1 MKRRPFFW
9 SIFPAFVLI
18 TFISGI
24 LIIIFSV
31 RTFKEIQSDSIY
43 NKMLGDAAFMKAYIA
58 RTDSSEVAKLDS
70 LVKDFSG
77 NSVTRIT
84 VTDEKG
90 LVLADSKESASVMEN
105 HLSRPEFQASLNG
118 ITGKSVRFSSTV
130 KKEMMYVTI
139 PVFTSNG
146 RKFIVRT
153 AYPLLSL
160 SDTIF
165 YFEKKVLWIVLLVII
180 LLAGVSLY
188 VSKRLSAPLIKLKDK
203 AKKFANGDFRQE
215 IEEYSQ
221 SETNLLSETMNFMA
235 IELDDKIKNL
245 ESRNREQTAILKSM
259 IEGVIAIDMNDRIIL
274 INESACRIL
283 GVDHNKAQGKLIQEV
298 IRITKVQEYISSLLK
313 RSELLSVRKEIA
325 INTDDKEVTVYFQGS
340 SLQKA
345 SGETIGAVIV
355 LHDVTDIR
363 KLENLRREFVANVSH
378 ELRTPLTSIKG
389 FVETLIDEQQS
400 AEDRARFLNIIQK
413 HVDRLNS
420 ILEDLLMLAT
430 LEKDEKDENLELSE
444 CSLDNI
450 INNVKELCSS
460 KADQKKISIR
470 SEILCGGTIKC
481 SQQLIEQSLLNLVDN
496 AVKYSPERSEI
507 VIKCSEENGFV
518 RISVTDKGQ
527 GINKIHFSKI
537 FERFYRVDKS
547 RSRKE
552 GGTGLGL
559 AIVKHIMNLHK
570 GSAVVE
576 SEEGKG
582 SVFTLVIPK

>member
-31 RTFKEIQSDSIY
+31 RTFKEIHSDSIY
-43 NKMLGDAAFMKAYIA
+43 DKMLGDAAFMKAYIA
-58 RTDSSEVAKLDS
+58 RTDSAEVAKLDS
-70 LVKDFSG
+70 LVEDFSA

-84 VTDEKG
+84 VTDESG
-90 LVLADSKESASVMEN
+90 LVLADSKESAAVMEN
-105 HLSRPEFQASLNG
+105 HLSRPEFQAAIKG
-118 ITGKSVRFSSTV
+118 ETGKSVRFSSTI

-146 RKFIVRT
+146 RKYIVRT

-165 YFEKKVLWIVLLVII
+165 YFQTKVLWIVLLVIV

-188 VSKRLSAPLIKLKDK
+188 VSKRLSAPLIQLKDK
-203 AKKFANGDFRQE
+203 AKKFANGDFSQE

-221 SETNLLSETMNFMA
+221 SETNQLSETMNFMA

-259 IEGVIAIDMNDRIIL
+259 IEGVIAIDMNDRILL

-298 IRITKVQEYISSLLK
+298 IRITKVQEYISSLIK
-313 RSELLSVRKEIA
+313 RSELLSVRKEIS
-325 INTDDKEVTVYFQGS
+325 INTDDKEVTVHFQGS

-430 LEKDEKDENLELSE
+430 LEKDEKDENLELAFCKVDS
-444 CSLDNI
+444 I
-450 INNVKELCSS
+450 IENVKELCQS
-460 KADQKKISIR
+460 KSQQKKITVI
-470 SEILCGGTIKC
+470 SENLSSAVVRC
-481 SQQLIEQSLLNLVDN
+481 SQQLIEQALLNLVDN
-496 AVKYSPERSEI
+496 AIKYSPVNSEI
-507 VIKCSEENGFV
+507 FIRCFDENGFV
-518 RISVTDKGQ
+518 KISVTDKGQ
-527 GINKIHFSKI
+527 GINKIHFNKI
-537 FERFYRVDKS
+537 FERFYRIDKS

-570 GSAVVE
+570 GTAAVE

-582 SVFTLVIPK
+582 STFTLVLPK

>member
-31 RTFKEIQSDSIY
+31 RTFKEIHSDSIY
-43 NKMLGDAAFMKAYIA
+43 DKMLGDAAFMKAYIA
-58 RTDSSEVAKLDS
+58 RTDSAEVAKLDS
-70 LVKDFSG
+70 LVEDFSA

-84 VTDEKG
+84 VTDESG
-90 LVLADSKESASVMEN
+90 LVLADSKESAAVMEN
-105 HLSRPEFQASLNG
+105 HLSRPEFQAAIKG
-118 ITGKSVRFSSTV
+118 ETGKSVRFSSTI

-146 RKFIVRT
+146 RKYIVRT

-165 YFEKKVLWIVLLVII
+165 YFQTKVLWIVLLVII

-188 VSKRLSAPLIKLKDK
+188 VSKRLSAPLIQLKDK
-203 AKKFANGDFRQE
+203 AKKFANGDFSQE

-221 SETNLLSETMNFMA
+221 SETNQLSETMNFMA

-259 IEGVIAIDMNDRIIL
+259 IEGVIAIDMNDRILL

-313 RSELLSVRKEIA
+313 RSELLSVRKEIS
-325 INTDDKEVTVYFQGS
+325 INTDDKEVTVHFQGS

-430 LEKDEKDENLELSE
+430 LEKDEKDENLELAF
-444 CSLDNI
+444 CKVDNI
-450 INNVKELCSS
+450 IENVKELCQPKSE
-460 KADQKKISIR
+460 QKKITVI
-470 SEILCGGTIKC
+470 SENLSSGVVRC
-481 SQQLIEQSLLNLVDN
+481 SQQLIEQALLNLVDN
-496 AVKYSPERSEI
+496 AIKYSPDNSEI
-507 VIKCSEENGFV
+507 KIKCFDENGFV
-518 RISVTDKGQ
+518 KISVTDKGQ
-527 GINKIHFSKI
+527 GINKIHFNKI
-537 FERFYRVDKS
+537 FERFYRIDKS

-570 GSAVVE
+570 GSAAVE

-582 SVFTLVIPK
+582 SVFTLVLPK

>member
-31 RTFKEIQSDSIY
+31 RTFKQIYSDSIY
-43 NKMLGDAAFMKAYIA
+43 DKMLGDAAFMKAYIA
-58 RTDSSEVAKLDS
+58 RTDSTEAVKLDS
-70 LVKDFSG
+70 LVKDFSA

-84 VTDEKG
+84 VTDESG
-90 LVLADSKESASVMEN
+90 LVLADSKESAAVMEN
-105 HLSRPEFQASLNG
+105 HLSRPEFQAALKG
-118 ITGKSVRFSSTV
+118 ETGKSVRFSSTI
-130 KKEMMYVTI
+130 KKELMYVTI

-146 RKFIVRT
+146 RKYIVRT
-153 AYPLLSL
+153 SYPLLSL

-165 YFEKKVLWIVLLVII
+165 YFQTKVFWIVLLVIV

-188 VSKRLSAPLIKLKDK
+188 VSKRLSAPLIQLKDK
-203 AKKFANGDFRQE
+203 AKKFANGDFSQE

-221 SETNLLSETMNFMA
+221 SETNQLSETMNFMA

-259 IEGVIAIDMNDRIIL
+259 IEGVIAIDMNDRILL

-313 RSELLSVRKEIA
+313 RSELLSVRKEIS
-325 INTDDKEVTVYFQGS
+325 INTDDKEVTVHFQGS

-389 FVETLIDEQQS
+389 FVETLVDEQQS

-430 LEKDEKDENLELSE
+430 LE
-444 CSLDNI
+444 
-450 INNVKELCSS
+450 
-460 KADQKKISIR
+460 R
-470 SEILCGGTIKC
+470 
-481 SQQLIEQSLLNLVDN
+481 
-496 AVKYSPERSEI
+496 
-507 VIKCSEENGFV
+507 
-518 RISVTDKGQ
+518 
-527 GINKIHFSKI
+527 
-537 FERFYRVDKS
+537 
-547 RSRKE
+547 
-552 GGTGLGL
+552 
-559 AIVKHIMNLHK
+559 
-570 GSAVVE
+570 
-576 SEEGKG
+576 
-582 SVFTLVIPK
+582 

>member
-31 RTFKEIQSDSIY
+31 RTFKQIYSDSIY
-43 NKMLGDAAFMKAYIA
+43 DKMLGDAAFMKAYIA
-58 RTDSSEVAKLDS
+58 RTDSTEAVKLDS
-70 LVKDFSG
+70 LVKDFSA

-84 VTDEKG
+84 VTDESG
-90 LVLADSKESASVMEN
+90 LVLADSKESAAVMEN
-105 HLSRPEFQASLNG
+105 HLSRPEFQAALKG
-118 ITGKSVRFSSTV
+118 ETGKSVRFSSTI
-130 KKEMMYVTI
+130 KKELMYVTI

-146 RKFIVRT
+146 RKYIVRT
-153 AYPLLSL
+153 SYPLLSL

-165 YFEKKVLWIVLLVII
+165 YFQTKVFWIVLLVIV

-188 VSKRLSAPLIKLKDK
+188 VSKRLSAPLIQLKDK
-203 AKKFANGDFRQE
+203 AKKFANGDFSQE

-221 SETNLLSETMNFMA
+221 SETNQLSETMNFMA

-259 IEGVIAIDMNDRIIL
+259 IEGVIAIDMNDRILL

-313 RSELLSVRKEIA
+313 RSELLSVRKEIS
-325 INTDDKEVTVYFQGS
+325 INTDDKEVTVHFQGS

-389 FVETLIDEQQS
+389 FVETLVDEQQS

-430 LEKDEKDENLELSE
+430 LEKDEKDENLELAF
-444 CSLDNI
+444 CKVDNI
-450 INNVKELCSS
+450 IENVKELCQPKSE
-460 KADQKKISIR
+460 QKKITVI
-470 SEILCGGTIKC
+470 SENLSSGVVRC
-481 SQQLIEQSLLNLVDN
+481 SQQLIEQALLNLVDN
-496 AVKYSPERSEI
+496 AIKYSPDNSEI
-507 VIKCSEENGFV
+507 NIKCYDDKDSV
-518 RISVTDKGQ
+518 KISVTDKGQ
-527 GINKIHFSKI
+527 GINKIHFNKI

-570 GSAVVE
+570 GSAAVE